1 MTFSSL
7 LSYITKRAYFFLFNL
22 INTIITSIN
31 VIGCN
36 ISFIALNTSI
46 ISLLVFNFLKE
57 GKGDWRSEITLKPP
71 FSHYI
76 LFLTIFSIA

>member
-7 LSYITKRAYFFLFNL
+7 FSFITKRAYFFLFNF

-46 ISLLVFNFLKE
+46 
-57 GKGDWRSEITLKPP
+57 
-71 FSHYI
+71 
-76 LFLTIFSIA
+76 LFLLFF